1 MMEMS
6 VMSYSGQVVLLS
18 SRESKV
24 FKARVARLRN
34 AAPPRRVAV
43 QKLREVLGQFRT
55 SFVRIFLKL
64 CKFP

>member
-1 MMEMS
+1 
-6 VMSYSGQVVLLS
+6 MSYSGQVVLLS
-18 SRESKV
+18 SRESEV

-64 CKFP
+64 